1 MNDGGGSGALTEESA
16 PHLNAEWL
24 NDEAE
29 KILRRHTALE
39 YGEIFDTRIDSGAL
53 FDAMSEAQT
62 AAFDQSRR
70 RGKSWSEFYLAACAA
85 YQLVYTHRKIFKNNV
100 PTFIPPHVGI
110 AAVFQHSGP
119 ITIQDCALELA
130 ETVLNQTR
138 RVNFV
143 PEGFNSD
150 FAEQPVRDFLHLLN
164 LVPFQTKSTIR
175 TTAPKLAK
183 ELRKLAGKK
192 TLLDRVGQAVRR
204 GVRLR
209 PLISVASAMVVGG
222 LIIAGV
228 AYLRWPQGP
237 VVPPSVGTAEA
248 MTADPVLPNVTEQVS
263 VYVVNDEQH
272 QVTIDPWSSPP
283 TTAVVLKLG
292 DDDHNQL
299 HIEVK
304 LRLQDASGLNS
315 GVDLGAQW
323 APGTVPVAGQTLISN
338 AMNKTP
344 QPALH
349 DLVDPVIPLALSLD
363 KDKDRTPTV
372 VTMMMSTNPN
382 DNRDNAGKITP
393 GAFHC
398 GYNPAPVS
406 LFVSPSGNPDPEKKL
421 ITVIPVYVLK
431 TCTN

>member
-24 NDEAE
+24 HGEAE
-29 KILRRHTALE
+29 RILRRHTALE
-39 YGEIFDTRIDSGAL
+39 YDEIFDTRIDSGAL
-53 FDAMSEAQT
+53 FDAMSEAQS

-85 YQLVYTHRKIFKNNV
+85 YQLVYTHREIFKNNV

-110 AAVFQHSGP
+110 AAVFQHSSP

-143 PEGFNSD
+143 PEGFNSE

-175 TTAPKLAK
+175 TTAPKLAR

-192 TLLDRVGQAVRR
+192 TLLDRGGQAVRY

-209 PLISVASAMVVGG
+209 PLTSVASGIVVGAVVV
-222 LIIAGV
+222 AGV
-228 AYLRWPQGP
+228 AYWRWPQGP
-237 VVPPSVGTAEA
+237 VVPPSVGSAEA
-248 MTADPVLPNVTEQVS
+248 MTTAPVLPNVTEEVS
-263 VYVVNDEQH
+263 AYVVNDDQH
-272 QVTIDPWSSPP
+272 RVTIGPWSSPP
-283 TTAVVLKLG
+283 TTPVVLKLG

-299 HIEVK
+299 HIEVQ
-304 LRLQDASGLNS
+304 LRLEDAGGLHS

-323 APGTVPVAGQTLISN
+323 APGTVPVASQTLISN
-338 AMNKTP
+338 AANKTP
-344 QPALH
+344 QPAPH
-349 DLVDPVIPLALSLD
+349 DLVDPLVPLSLSLD

-382 DNRDNAGKITP
+382 DNRDNAGKITS
-393 GAFHC
+393 GTFHC

-406 LFVSPSGNPDPEKKL
+406 LFLSPSGNADPDKKL
-421 ITVIPVYVLK
+421 VTVIPVYVLK
-431 TCTN
+431 TC

>member
-1 MNDGGGSGALTEESA
+1 MDDGGGGGALTQESA
-16 PHLNAEWL
+16 AHLSAAWL

-29 KILRRHTALE
+29 RILRRHTALE
-39 YGEIFDTRIDSGAL
+39 YGEIFDTRINSTAL

-62 AAFDQSRR
+62 QAFDQSRR

-85 YQLVYTHRKIFKNNV
+85 YQLVFAHREIFKNNV

-110 AAVFQHSGP
+110 AAAFQHSDP

-130 ETVLNQTR
+130 ETVLNETR

-192 TLLDRVGQAVRR
+192 TVRDRVGQAVRR

-209 PLISVASAMVVGG
+209 PLASVGGCFLAGG
-222 LIIAGV
+222 LIVAGV
-228 AYLRWPQGP
+228 LYWQWPQAP
-237 VVPPSVGTAEA
+237 VVPPTVGTSEA
-248 MTADPVLPNVTEQVS
+248 VTAAPALPNVTEQVS
-263 VYVVNDEQH
+263 AYVVNDEQH
-272 QVTIDPWSSPP
+272 QITIDPWSSPP
-283 TTAVVLKLG
+283 TTPVVVKLG

-304 LRLQDASGLNS
+304 LGLKDGLHA
-315 GVDLGAQW
+315 GVDLSVQW
-323 APGTVPVAGQTLISN
+323 APGTVPVASQTKISN
-338 AMNKTP
+338 AVNKTP
-344 QPALH
+344 QRAPH
-349 DLVDPVIPLALSLD
+349 DLVDQLDPLALSLD
-363 KDKDRTPTV
+363 KDQDQTPTI

-382 DNRDNAGKITP
+382 DNRDNAGKITS
-393 GAFHC
+393 GTFHC

-406 LFVSPSGNPDPEKKL
+406 LFVSPSGNPDPDKKL